1 MHAVPASDPPAP
13 RSGHWL
19 PLLVLFIGLA
29 LTAAFAAWSWQ
40 RERSEELAR
49 FEAAVQELPD
59 NQRDAVTMS
68 RLMGLSYPQI
78 AEQLGMTESAV
89 RGLVARGLAA
99 LSSVID
105 EEGEES

>member
-1 MHAVPASDPPAP
+1 
-13 RSGHWL
+13 
-19 PLLVLFIGLA
+19 
-29 LTAAFAAWSWQ
+29 
-40 RERSEELAR
+40 
-49 FEAAVQELPD
+49 
-59 NQRDAVTMS
+59 
-68 RLMGLSYPQI
+68 MGLSYPQI